1 MLIVQDWIDQGY
13 KKFHS
18 TFKEYSDYGLQKLI
32 KDEVGKKYFITVWVY
47 ENSKKGYFREGMQP
61 TSFSP
66 EVQFRMYKKDDEE
79 LPTVN
84 MDFIMDKNST
94 IQQIED
100 MIEGYWQ
107 YSNNPYYEV
116 YYKD

>member
-1 MLIVQDWIDQGY
+1 MLIVQDWIDLGY
-13 KKFHS
+13 KKFNS
-18 TFKEYSDYGLQKLI
+18 TFKEYADYGLQKLI

-66 EVQFRMYKKDDEE
+66 EVQFRLYKNDEE

-84 MDFIMDKNST
+84 MDFILNSAST
-94 IQQIED
+94 IKEIED
-100 MIEGYWQ
+100 MIEWYWL
-107 YSNNPYYEV
+107 YSGKPYYEV